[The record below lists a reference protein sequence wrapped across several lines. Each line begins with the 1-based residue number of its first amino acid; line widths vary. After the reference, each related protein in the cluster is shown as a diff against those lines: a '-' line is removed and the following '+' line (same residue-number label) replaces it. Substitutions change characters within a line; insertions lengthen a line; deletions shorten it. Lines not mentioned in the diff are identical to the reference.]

1 MKVTPT
7 FIKAYIIKG
16 KCLINLKE
24 FDQAKEVYLQAEEIA
39 KTNFESINTRR
50 MIEGS

>member
-1 MKVTPT
+1 LKVTPT
-7 FIKAYIIKG
+7 FIKAYVIKG

-24 FDQAKEVYLQAEEIA
+24 FDRAKEEFLQAEQLAI
-39 KTNFESINTRR
+39 KNFESINTRR